1 MIKMSFDR
9 FIDMIPLLA
18 VVPIKIDVRLLVVVP
33 IKIDVL
39 LLVVVPI
46 KIDVLLLVVV
56 LHREMNVLGL
66 TIAIFPNY
74 SHQCI
79 GRYS

>member
-18 VVPIKIDVRLLVVVP
+18 
-33 IKIDVL
+33 
-39 LLVVVPI
+39 VVPI